1 MINDIMLTMD
11 KHTYVAKMKWVNE
24 GRGYYLVTFP
34 SLKGCVTI
42 GYSLKEAIGMAK
54 DALAGWL
61 EVTKK
66 LGLPIPKEKN
76 SLIMKRK
83 EFVMPVSVS
92 MG

>member
-1 MINDIMLTMD
+1 MINDIMLTMGE
-11 KHTYVAKMKWVNE
+11 HTYVAKMKWINE

-34 SLKGCVTI
+34 SLKGCITM
-42 GYSLKEAIGMAK
+42 GYSIEEATEMAK
-54 DALAGWL
+54 DVLAGWL

-76 SLIMKRK
+76 SLKMKRK